1 MFYGT
6 PMAMVFTPSPIL
18 VFAAMSQMCIVMG
31 RACLCTFDYE
41 VVIWLNTVGMSVVSQ
56 FLILVAPTPPSL
68 VLSRAKEGPL
78 SCRRV
83 LFHMASA
90 HHAHAGPLIWGIAV
104 AELFS
109 NYYFSEGLHYR
120 VLALSALR
128 EKHASPGWIIAGHH
142 DIRWT

>member
-18 VFAAMSQMCIVMG
+18 VFAATSQMCIVMG
-31 RACLCTFDYE
+31 RACLCTFDYA
-41 VVIWLNTVGMSVVSQ
+41 VVIWLNTVGVSVVSQ

-78 SCRRV
+78 SCRR
-83 LFHMASA
+83 ASA

-109 NYYFSEGLHYR
+109 NYCFSEGLHYR
-120 VLALSALR
+120 VLALS
-128 EKHASPGWIIAGHH
+128 GWITAGHH
-142 DIRWT
+142 DIRWR